1 MKKKIVAEANV
12 YRIETNLDLS
22 HIRFNGKDYINADLE
37 KSIRVKSRNELIA
50 VVLHNYFSEGK
61 VGQLQGVV
69 FCVNTNHAQEMERV
83 LNTNGLSA
91 KAYTRK
97 TKNPDEVMQQFREKK
112 TRFLCACEMISE
124 GWDYPEL
131 GILVMARPTLSKVLY
146 MQQIGRGLRR
156 TNTKTNVF
164 VIDVVDEYG
173 AMAKP
178 CSMHSIFSNPFYT
191 AFGSILKRDY
201 SVGDMI
207 EGGTAMKHKF
217 WSFRFWL
224 HRSHLYITLGIFLF
238 SFLVIYI
245 PLNTSFFDPVTR
257 AFEDFRLSD
266 LFLRLS
272 DRNSMPE
279 SNEIFVVDVTSI
291 RNRKAIAETIA
302 EVAATS
308 PKVIALD
315 IMFPDD
321 DRSEDNLIL
330 MQTLDTIPATIV
342 TASEISDDN
351 SVLSSFFT
359 PALPQLREG
368 YTNTTMNNTY
378 SKCLRTYTTTV
389 TNEDDTLR
397 SLPLQI
403 ALAYQPS
410 LRYEKDAEQLINYS
424 DVHIRK
430 VLPTDISLFA
440 DRFKDKIVVIGI
452 ASGKE
457 DLHLTPVGDLSGP
470 EIVALSA
477 HTLIHHREITE
488 MPVWLGVVLGFLLT
502 YCFVVTCSY
511 LHIKYEKTD
520 NIRITLSAILVTILL
535 VFINLIVNHFFHY
548 SISLIYAFTGIV
560 LTGNALSFYVGW
572 LLWLQEKKK
581 LKHPEKTLYL

>member
-1 MKKKIVAEANV
+1 
-12 YRIETNLDLS
+12 
-22 HIRFNGKDYINADLE
+22 
-37 KSIRVKSRNELIA
+37 
-50 VVLHNYFSEGK
+50 
-61 VGQLQGVV
+61 
-69 FCVNTNHAQEMERV
+69 
-83 LNTNGLSA
+83 
-91 KAYTRK
+91 
-97 TKNPDEVMQQFREKK
+97 
-112 TRFLCACEMISE
+112 
-124 GWDYPEL
+124 
-131 GILVMARPTLSKVLY
+131 
-146 MQQIGRGLRR
+146 
-156 TNTKTNVF
+156 
-164 VIDVVDEYG
+164 
-173 AMAKP
+173 
-178 CSMHSIFSNPFYT
+178 
-191 AFGSILKRDY
+191 
-201 SVGDMI
+201 
-207 EGGTAMKHKF
+207 MKHKF

-378 SKCLRTYTTTV
+378 SKCLRTYTTTI
-389 TNEDDTLR
+389 TNGDDMLR

-535 VFINLIVNHFFHY
+535 VFINLI
-548 SISLIYAFTGIV
+548 ISSTTALV
-560 LTGNALSFYVGW
+560 LYMHSPASY
-572 LLWLQEKKK
+572 
-581 LKHPEKTLYL
+581 